1 MAKVSPPYAG
11 AAVAHLKRVDP
22 VLGAVIDRVGD
33 YSINR
38 RPDRFHSLVQA
49 IIFQQLAGRA
59 AQTIFDRFVAAVG
72 GGRFPTP
79 DRLLAA
85 SDETMRSAGLS
96 RGKMAYIRDLAT
108 HVNNRTLS
116 FHRHA
121 QMTDDEVIADL
132 TRVRGIGRW
141 TAEMFLMFNLHRPD
155 VLPVDDLGVRN
166 AVARLYGM
174 SAPPPPKELRVF
186 GQRWSPYRT
195 VASWYLWQ
203 SLNVVPPDGAAA
215 RTPAKPA
222 SAKTTKAN
230 PAKPPKVDTSAK
242 ANPAARKSVSA
253 KPVTEKNSAKTNRG
267 VIGAKPATEKNSAKV
282 NRAVLRAK
290 PATAKSSTVKR
301 ATAEAVEAKSATA
314 KTFAKGSPAIARQS
328 ASVARQRESVVGKPK
343 TRPTTADAAKPGV
356 SKSGRDQ
363 S

>member
-1 MAKVSPPYAG
+1 MAKVSPPYA
-11 AAVAHLKRVDP
+11 ADAIAHLKRVDP

-85 SDETMRSAGLS
+85 SDQTMRSAGLS
-96 RGKMAYIRDLAT
+96 RAKMAYIRDLAT

-116 FHRHA
+116 FHRHT

-203 SLNVVPPDGAAA
+203 SLNIVPPEGAAA
-215 RTPAKPA
+215 RTVAKPA

-230 PAKPPKVDTSAK
+230 PAVP
-242 ANPAARKSVSA
+242 KSVRA
-253 KPVTEKNSAKTNRG
+253 KPVTEKNSAKTNRA
-267 VIGAKPATEKNSAKV
+267 VIGAKPATS
-282 NRAVLRAK
+282 
-290 PATAKSSTVKR
+290 
-301 ATAEAVEAKSATA
+301 
-314 KTFAKGSPAIARQS
+314 
-328 ASVARQRESVVGKPK
+328 
-343 TRPTTADAAKPGV
+343 
-356 SKSGRDQ
+356 
-363 S
+363 